1 MSKLRDRNLL
11 YTRLEEVLGAESAG
25 ILMQQLPPES
35 GHATRSDIADL
46 GAQIGDIAGR
56 VDGLESRMDNLDTRM
71 DNLDTRMD
79 NLDTRMERMER
90 HMERFDDRLHDFH
103 GALREQTRHFILAS
117 TGAMVALT
125 GVAFGAASLI

>member
-1 MSKLRDRNLL
+1 
-11 YTRLEEVLGAESAG
+11 
-25 ILMQQLPPES
+25 MQQLPPES

-56 VDGLESRMDNLDTRM
+56 VDGLES
-71 DNLDTRMD
+71 RMD